1 MKQITFQ
8 QYRTIDISIL
18 VALTTIFEGVATLA
32 TAKWF
37 ALQPVAVS
45 IGLAMICILMMRWG
59 VRAAFAAFASGFV
72 FCFLSGATVQ
82 QFVIYCIGNMGALLG
97 IVWFKVFGKEGIR
110 KSLWLV
116 TLFVSTAYLGE
127 MLGRSVIAILFGD
140 SIGTIV
146 TFLTTDIMSLVF
158 AILVIALFRKT
169 DGMLEDQKEYLLRL
183 DQQKKDTQ
191 YEPPELEEED
201 F

>member
-32 TAKWF
+32 TARWF

-72 FCFLSGATVQ
+72 FCFLSGATAQ

-191 YEPPELEEED
+191 YEPPELEEEE